1 MTQNLNPTH
10 AHVGDWLEVGGPPGT
25 MARRGQVLEV
35 LGAAGHTHFR
45 VRWDEEHE
53 SLFYPTDGAVIVH
66 QASLHEHSGE
76 SEEAGT

>member
-1 MTQNLNPTH
+1 MTQSLNATH

-53 SLFYPTDGAVIVH
+53 SLFYPTDGALIVH
-66 QASLHEHSGE
+66 QGSRHEHTGDT
-76 SEEAGT
+76 EEAGT

>member
-1 MTQNLNPTH
+1 MTQNANTKH

-53 SLFYPTDGAVIVH
+53 SLFYPTDGSLIVH
-66 QASLHEHSGE
+66 QAPRHEHNGE
-76 SEEAGT
+76 GEEAGT

>member
-45 VRWDEEHE
+45 IRWDEEHE
-53 SLFYPTDGAVIVH
+53 SLFYPTDGALIVH
-66 QASLHEHSGE
+66 HAPRHEHNGE
-76 SEEAGT
+76 GEEAGT